1 MGPCHI
7 LLMPLLMLLISAG
20 DSLLHHSNQK
30 FSTYDKDQD
39 SNASNCAKQ
48 YLGAFWYRYCHLTNP
63 NGVYLWGEDDTK
75 IYHFA
80 IGVAWQS
87 WKNNFDV
94 SMKTFI
100 MKIKVV
106 P

>member
-48 YLGAFWYRYCHLTNP
+48 YLGAFWYKYCYLTNP

-75 IYHFA
+75 IYHLG
-80 IGVAWQS
+80 IGVTWQS
-87 WKNNFDV
+87 WKNNYDV